1 MKTSL
6 GLDGGQSKLIATLA
20 IIPQNE
26 KDKKGRMAEDL
37 VKNRSKS
44 TSAKRCLVVGRIDAV
59 PENRTNIK
67 VLIDKLDLP
76 GLQREFC
83 IIADIKVID
92 LMLGIQSTSSIHSC
106 PYCTGNKVDKFGRP
120 TNQKGTWV
128 RGEVRT
134 GKSLRESFEA
144 YSQSGSKRKNLKN
157 FASVEH
163 MPLLLDL

>member
-1 MKTSL
+1 MCL

-67 VLIDKLDLP
+67 VLIDRLE
-76 GLQREFC
+76 GLEWM
-83 IIADIKVID
+83 D
-92 LMLGIQSTSSIHSC
+92 T
-106 PYCTGNKVDKFGRP
+106 P
-120 TNQKGTWV
+120 
-128 RGEVRT
+128 
-134 GKSLRESFEA
+134 
-144 YSQSGSKRKNLKN
+144 
-157 FASVEH
+157 
-163 MPLLLDL
+163 